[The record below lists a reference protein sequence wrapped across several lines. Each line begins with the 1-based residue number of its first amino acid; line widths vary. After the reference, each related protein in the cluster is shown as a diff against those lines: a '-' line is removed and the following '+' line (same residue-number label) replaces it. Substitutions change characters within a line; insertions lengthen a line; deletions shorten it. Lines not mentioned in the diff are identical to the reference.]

1 MTLPRAYWR
10 WSAGVQLAR
19 LPATMAPL
27 AFTLLATAITGS
39 YRLGGVLMAVFVVA
53 ELLGAVPAGRLLDR
67 IGPAR
72 GLTLLLTCAGLT
84 LGTLAAAAWAGLP
97 GPVVLVL
104 GALPGAVAGGVTGG
118 FRTLLAGTVSGAVLT
133 RAVAVDAMVLEGVL
147 IAGPLLVSLCSVAGA
162 LLPLGVMALAYLV
175 SAAVVPRVRT
185 GIPLRGREKLPVMAA
200 APWLACQFAIGHLLS
215 TMEVAP
221 LPLVQRLGAG
231 PGLAWFVIA
240 VLSGASI
247 VGSGLYAWR
256 TPSAAP
262 RRQAVVL
269 LLGFVAG
276 GCVVAANLGWA
287 GLLGGAALIGSC
299 TGPLV
304 TVASVRLQRLL
315 PEGRRAEGFSLSFA
329 VQGTGFA
336 LGSLSIGV
344 LPLQAAPA
352 LGVMSSGL
360 ACAMLVLLTG
370 RRVRND
376 GDEAADDRD
385 AGDLRLVEPG
395 H

>member
-27 AFTLLATAITGS
+27 AFTVLTTAITGS
-39 YRLGGVLMAVFVVA
+39 YRLGGVMMALFVVA

-72 GLTLLLTCAGLT
+72 GLMLLLTCAGLA
-84 LGTLAAAAWAGLP
+84 LGALAAAAWAGLP
-97 GPVVLVL
+97 GPVML
-104 GALPGAVAGGVTGG
+104 GLAVLPGSLAGGLSGG
-118 FRTLLAGTVSGAVLT
+118 FRTLLSSTIPDAVLT
-133 RAVAVDAMVLEGVL
+133 RAVAVDAMALEGVL
-147 IAGPLLVSLCSVAGA
+147 IAGPLLVSALSLAGS
-162 LLPLGVMALAYLV
+162 LVPLAAMAVAYLV
-175 SAAVVPRVRT
+175 SATLVPRAPAEFHLP
-185 GIPLRGREKLPVMAA
+185 GKEKLRVAAA

-231 PGLAWFVIA
+231 PELAGFVIA

-256 TPSAAP
+256 MPAFAP
-262 RRQAVVL
+262 TRQAVVL
-269 LLGFVAG
+269 LAGFMVG
-276 GCVVAANLGWA
+276 GSVVALDLGWP
-287 GLLGGAALIGSC
+287 GLLGGAALIGLC

-315 PEGRRAEGFSLSFA
+315 PPGRRATGFSLSFA
-329 VQGTGFA
+329 VQGAGFA
-336 LGSLSIGV
+336 LGSLSIGL

-352 LGVMSSGL
+352 LGVMSSAT
-360 ACAMLVLLTG
+360 ACVMLGLLTS
-370 RRVRND
+370 RRLRYD
-376 GDEAADDRD
+376 GSGAEADGG
-385 AGDLRLVEPG
+385 AGDLRLA
-395 H
+395 

>member
-1 MTLPRAYWR
+1 
-10 WSAGVQLAR
+10 
-19 LPATMAPL
+19 MA
-27 AFTLLATAITGS
+27 F
-39 YRLGGVLMAVFVVA
+39 
-53 ELLGAVPAGRLLDR
+53 
-67 IGPAR
+67 
-72 GLTLLLTCAGLT
+72 
-84 LGTLAAAAWAGLP
+84 
-97 GPVVLVL
+97 
-104 GALPGAVAGGVTGG
+104 
-118 FRTLLAGTVSGAVLT
+118 
-133 RAVAVDAMVLEGVL
+133 
-147 IAGPLLVSLCSVAGA
+147 
-162 LLPLGVMALAYLV
+162 AYLV
-175 SAAVVPRVRT
+175 SAAMVPRVQAEVRLP
-185 GIPLRGREKLPVMAA
+185 GKERLPLGAA

-231 PGLAWFVIA
+231 PELAGFVIA

-247 VGSGLYAWR
+247 VGSGFYAWR
-256 TPSAAP
+256 TPSAPA

-276 GCVVAANLGWA
+276 GSVVAANLGWA
-287 GLLGGAALIGSC
+287 GLLSGAALIGSC

-344 LPLQAAPA
+344 LPLQLAPA
-352 LGVMSSGL
+352 LGVVSSAL
-360 ACAMLVLLTG
+360 ACAMLALLTS
-370 RRVRND
+370 RRVRYD
-376 GDEAADDRD
+376 GSGAPSERGT
-385 AGDLRLVEPG
+385 GDLRLAEPG